1 MRKDITVTHM
11 KSATGIDSLDNL
23 LTFDYKAGESM
34 KPIECVCL
42 FDLPWGFLED
52 LRAYKIALVPEAGV
66 LRSDVIGYEF
76 AFFTIQ
82 PQFGYTNQKL
92 EDILC
97 NLFEKY
103 NL

>member
-1 MRKDITVTHM
+1 MRKDITVIHM
-11 KSATGIDSLDNL
+11 KSTTGIDSLDNL
-23 LTFDYKAGESM
+23 LTFDHKAGESM

-42 FDLPWGFLED
+42 FEIPWGFLED

-66 LRSDVIGYEF
+66 LTSNVIGYQF
-76 AFFTIQ
+76 AFFTLT